1 MCLIQKFLITLIK
14 INHNMKKKF
23 LLQDSAGQI
32 ISAVESDQLDKA
44 IKYFSIIKNLSP
56 NTLLSVFKVVEI
68 VI

>member
-1 MCLIQKFLITLIK
+1 
-14 INHNMKKKF
+14 MKKKF

-32 ISAVESDQLDKA
+32 ISAVESDQLHKA